1 MRRLRD
7 SWYPLTGSIVPL
19 LFLWHT
25 EYSTSSHS
33 LRIPYPCAPV
43 HMSHSASPSKDAGR
57 LGPSHPLTPIVNQ
70 AKSSQVPGVGGDRGS
85 LWPDWGGVTLCHSA
99 QTHHRTESTL
109 DGLAGTRDNSTRPL
123 RIEALG
129 RAARGQCP
137 PWQSY
142 RRIRRL

>member
-7 SWYPLTGSIVPL
+7 SCYPLTGSIVPL

-85 LWPDWGGVTLCHSA
+85 LWPDWGGVTLCPLMNTS
-99 QTHHRTESTL
+99 QKRGDSSSWKRSKETGQRSVLLLSTGQPEAIL
-109 DGLAGTRDNSTRPL
+109 QGRDGA
-123 RIEALG
+123 
-129 RAARGQCP
+129 
-137 PWQSY
+137 
-142 RRIRRL
+142 